1 MEARVVLID
10 PNLTALFSMA
20 SAMIEITSD
29 IKLREDELNFDFVRG
44 SGPGGQKADH
54 TASAVQLRF
63 DIPASRSLPV
73 EVKQRLQRLARNRV
87 TKDGELIIEAKDHR
101 SQARN
106 REAAVERLVQLIRRA
121 VKRPKRRKRT
131 KPPKSADER
140 RLREKKRRSRK
151 KRQRRY
157 DPERDG
163 YI

>member
-1 MEARVVLID
+1 MNA
-10 PNLTALFSMA
+10 NKG
-20 SAMIEITSD
+20 MIEITAD
-29 IKLREDELNFDFVRG
+29 VKLREEELDFEFVRG

-54 TASAVQLRF
+54 TSSAVQLRF

-87 TKDGELIIEAKDHR
+87 TKDGVLIIEAKDHR
-101 SQARN
+101 SQKRN
-106 REAAVERLVQLIRRA
+106 REAAVERLVQLVRRA
-121 VKRPKRRKRT
+121 ARKPKPRKRT

-140 RLREKKRRSRK
+140 RLRDKKRRSRK

-163 YI
+163 YV